1 MRYVSLPN
9 GIPDASVLGLGCAA
23 MMGSAGRR
31 ESLAALAAASDA
43 GINFFDTA
51 RSYGYGASE
60 GLLGE
65 FFQSNARRDQVVL
78 CTKFGILP
86 AEHSWK
92 QTVKPLARGLLKLFP
107 ALRGAARKQAG
118 QLSSANHFSVA
129 VLRASLETSLREL
142 KTDYVDLLLM
152 HAAPIAVLAQQDLL
166 EELARLVAE
175 GKVRMAGISGELDV
189 IAATLEQRPPVL
201 QTAQFACNLA
211 NFGFLDRMG
220 APHLDSEMWVSA
232 DRIPAEPGAPH
243 LDSEMWVSA
252 ASVGSRPP
260 TSSNPIFLVANHPFG
275 GAAGIAESR
284 RRIAT
289 LRDAPELPAELRAKL
304 DPADPLLLPEVVL
317 NAILVGTGIG
327 AVVPAMIQ
335 PHHLQSNCRAI
346 ADCRFTPAELAQIR
360 RALTSGSA
368 EEPVEKAHRS

>member
-23 MMGSAGRR
+23 MMGSVGRR

-65 FFQSNARRDQVVL
+65 FFQSSARRGQVVL

-86 AEHSWK
+86 AEHSWRR
-92 QTVKPLARGLLKLFP
+92 TVKPLARGVLKLFP
-107 ALRGAARKQAG
+107 SLRGAARKQAG
-118 QLSSANHFSVA
+118 QLASANQFSAA

-152 HAAPIAVLAQQDLL
+152 HAAPIGVLARQDLL
-166 EELARLVAE
+166 EELARLIAE

-189 IAATLEQRPPVL
+189 IAAALEQRPPVL

-211 NFGFLDRMG
+211 NFGFLDRI
-220 APHLDSEMWVSA
+220 AHIQA
-232 DRIPAEPGAPH
+232 HTKAQPG
-243 LDSEMWVSA
+243 V
-252 ASVGSRPP
+252 
-260 TSSNPIFLVANHPFG
+260 FLVANHPFG
-275 GAAGIAESR
+275 GAVGIAESR
-284 RRIAT
+284 RRIAA
-289 LRDAPELPAELRAKL
+289 LSDASELSAELRAKL

-317 NAILVGTGIG
+317 SAILVGTGIG
-327 AVVPAMIQ
+327 AVIPAMIQ
-335 PHHLQSNCRAI
+335 PHHLKSNCRAI
-346 ADCRFTPAELAQIR
+346 VECRFTPAELAQIR
-360 RALTSGSA
+360 RALTSGS
-368 EEPVEKAHRS
+368 V